1 MAQISITIQL
11 ADGEKMQDALKQ
23 LQARRT
29 GDLPARIDPI
39 SLHRLDSTRAPV
51 FVEEPFTP
59 KSVDP
64 EMKKVITEDTQEPA
78 PADEWTP
85 VPPPPVDE
93 VDDEKDEGGD
103 LPPPTTPWDERIH
116 SSSKAR
122 NLDGSWKKRRGVDQK
137 LFDQVT
143 LELERAVSAGTSA
156 PPPPSSAVAPPPPP
170 SAPSG
175 WTWVNFLRA
184 STDGMIKKHFTADQ
198 RTEALRSVG
207 LEPDQFALL
216 ATRPDDLAVIAQILS
231 LEMPSE

>member
-29 GDLPARIDPI
+29 GDLP
-39 SLHRLDSTRAPV
+39 APV

-198 RTEALRSVG
+198 RTEALRSIG

-231 LEMPSE
+231 LEMPNE